1 MSDRRAIRVG
11 LIGRGMA
18 GTVFHAPLLRAVPDF
33 ELAAIAGSAE
43 AASLIADPAVDLVVI
58 ATPNRSH
65 YPLAEAALSAGKH
78 VVVDKP
84 IAVTSAEALGL
95 IALAAERGRMLTVFH
110 NRRWDGDYRTVQD
123 FVAMGRLG
131 EIALFEAHWD
141 RFRPAIKPGWR
152 EVAAD
157 GAGLFVDLGA
167 HLIDQALQLFGMPEA
182 LTADIGTQRPE
193 AEVDD
198 YFRLTLHYG
207 RLRVNLS
214 AATLIAAPRPRFAVY
229 GTEGALVKHGLDPQ
243 EARLRGGLDPRAPG
257 FGADDPQNHAVF
269 TAADGS
275 MERIPSR
282 DGAYVAF
289 YEQVAAAVRSGGPPP
304 VDPADA
310 RAGLRI
316 MELARESARERRR
329 IAL

>member
-1 MSDRRAIRVG
+1 LSQEPSIRVG

-18 GTVFHAPLLRAVPDF
+18 GTVFHAPLIRAVPDF
-33 ELAAIAGSAE
+33 DLVAIAGSAD
-43 AASLIADPAVDLVVI
+43 AAAIIADPGIELIVI

-84 IAVTSAEALGL
+84 LTVTSAEALGL
-95 IALAAERGRMLTVFH
+95 IALAEERERMLTVFQ
-110 NRRWDGDYRTVQD
+110 NRRWDGDYLTVKD
-123 FVAMGRLG
+123 VIESGRLG

-152 EVAAD
+152 EIAAD
-157 GAGLFVDLGA
+157 GAGLFFDLGA

-182 LTADIGTQRPE
+182 LTADIGAQR
-193 AEVDD
+193 ADADVDD
-198 YFRLTLHYG
+198 YFRLTLHHG

-229 GTEGALVKHGLDPQ
+229 GTGGALVKHGLDPQ
-243 EARLRGGLDPRAPG
+243 EDALRSGQDPRTLG
-257 FGADDPQNHAVF
+257 FGVEDDRLHAAL
-269 TAADGS
+269 TGADGS
-275 MERIPSR
+275 VERIPTR
-282 DGAYVAF
+282 PGTYVAF
-289 YEQVAAAVRSGGPPP
+289 YEQAAKAVRLGAPPP

>member
-1 MSDRRAIRVG
+1 MIRVG

-18 GTVFHAPLLRAVPDF
+18 GTVFHAPLIRAVADL
-33 ELAAIAGSAE
+33 ELVATAGSAD
-43 AASLIADPAVDLVVI
+43 AAALLADPNIDLVVI

-65 YPLAEAALSAGKH
+65 YPLAEAALLAGKH

-84 IAVTSAEALGL
+84 LTVTSAEAVGL
-95 IALAAERGRMLTVFH
+95 ITLAAERERMLTVFQ
-110 NRRWDGDYRTVQD
+110 NRRWDGDFLTVQEI
-123 FVAMGRLG
+123 VASGRLG

-152 EVAAD
+152 EVPAE
-157 GAGLFVDLGA
+157 GAGLFFDLGA
-167 HLIDQALQLFGMPEA
+167 HLIDQALILFGTPEA
-182 LTADIGTQRPE
+182 LTADIGAQR
-193 AEVDD
+193 AAADVDD

-214 AATLIAAPRPRFAVY
+214 AATLITAPRPRFAVF
-229 GTEGALVKHGLDPQ
+229 GTAGALVKYGLDPQ
-243 EARLRGGLDPRAPG
+243 EAALRDGIDPRSSG
-257 FGADDPQNHAVF
+257 FGEDAEANYATF
-269 TAADGS
+269 TDAAGGS
-275 MERIPSR
+275 ERIPTQAGRYR
-282 DGAYVAF
+282 DF
-289 YEQVAAAVRSGGPPP
+289 YAAVAKAVGWEGHAP

-316 MELARESARERRR
+316 IELARESARERRR